1 MDDNDGSDGS
11 ESCQQQP
18 TVLPKKR
25 LNRLQCL
32 FK

>member
-11 ESCQQQP
+11 ESCQQP